1 MDEVCEYLVNEL
13 GYIEVDKSEFR
24 YKEEYREMRASFLMQ
39 YKPELL
45 GELAEAPKL
54 DNHDEESLRY
64 FFGQIEIR
72 QKAAERISTDLFDID
87 LHIFAQTTNNLESS
101 FSIEKNYELISSSSS
116 GSKSEMKKFEKLF
129 RKVYIYYG
137 VTQKDID
144 EHTKRYEELVRV
156 LAK

>member
-101 FSIEKNYELISSSSS
+101 FSIEKNYELISSSS
-116 GSKSEMKKFEKLF
+116 G
-129 RKVYIYYG
+129 VYANLNLG
-137 VTQKDID
+137 HMAQ
-144 EHTKRYEELVRV
+144 
-156 LAK
+156 